1 MSALNS
7 PEMTGLVRP
16 ATATATASVLAPAAL
31 AAAPHLWHAWRGRSR
46 RPRQ

>member
-16 ATATATASVLAPAAL
+16 ATATASVLAPAAL